1 MEESVVQPA
10 KKSNIPLIVGAA
22 LVVACLCGCV
32 TLTLTVGTGFFFLNQ
47 ASDPVQPIYVEPI
60 QPVDPFEAIETPE
73 PYDPNLPQGGY
84 GDNKLRGKVW
94 DFILPMA
101 ERDANCQNPTPLATW
116 IEVTVEPD
124 ASGVWEEHWTL
135 ICENGPTPVFRIIF
149 TPNPGGIINFSPG
162 LFSK

>member
-1 MEESVVQPA
+1 MEESMAQPA
-10 KKSNIPLIVGAA
+10 RKSNIPLIVGAA

-47 ASDPVQPIYVEPI
+47 ASAPVQPIYVEPI
-60 QPVDPFEAIETPE
+60 QPVDPFEAIGTPE
-73 PYDPNLPQGGY
+73 IFDPNLPVGGY
-84 GDNKLRGKVW
+84 TDNKLRGKVW

-101 ERDANCQNPTPLATW
+101 ERDADCENPTPMATM

-135 ICENGPTPVFRIIF
+135 VCGNGPMPVFRIIF

-162 LFSK
+162 LISK